1 MNSTLPRMMNRS
13 RKVLVLG
20 RDTRT
25 ILAIARSLGRR
36 NIEVHVGWCLATAP
50 ALRSRFVRCVHAI
63 GEYSP
68 QRTNWS
74 KALRALVIE
83 EEFDLVIPATE
94 AAACALHRHRDQFAD
109 HPAFYFLEQR
119 AFEIVFDKQR
129 TYALAEQ
136 LRIPVPATRI
146 MTAASLAG
154 EPLTDVVFPAVVKPC
169 ASARDGDIGNKD
181 FARTV
186 NDMAEM
192 YDHVELLLR
201 HAPEVLVQEHFTGA
215 GVGVEL
221 IADRGKILSAFQHRR
236 LHETIGF
243 GSTYRTAEA
252 LSPALLE
259 ASQRLMNSLQYT
271 GVAMVEFRVDPS
283 TGAWV
288 MLDINGRFWGSLPL
302 AVAAGADFPYY
313 LYQLLVEGQRTISQD
328 YQCGVRCRDLSA
340 DIRFALSS
348 LRPKKAP
355 NVSNEAT
362 LGWSV
367 NRASHWQLLCDTV
380 RGLTLKD
387 HVDSFAVD
395 DPRPAFY
402 ELCQL
407 AATTLGWLGGKLRT
421 SWQKIPLR
429 QQHRHHTSDVPA
441 S

>member
-1 MNSTLPRMMNRS
+1 MNCTLPHMTNRS

-20 RDTRT
+20 SDTRT
-25 ILAIARSLGRR
+25 ILAIACSLGRH

-50 ALRSRFVRCVHAI
+50 ALRSRYVRCVHAI
-63 GEYSP
+63 GEYNS
-68 QRTNWS
+68 QRANWS
-74 KALRALVIE
+74 KALRALVVE

-94 AAACALHRHRDQFAD
+94 AAACALQRHRDQFAD
-109 HPAFYFLEQR
+109 QPAFHFLDQR
-119 AFEIVFDKQR
+119 AFEIAFDKQR

-154 EPLTDVVFPAVVKPC
+154 EPLIDVVFPAVVKP
-169 ASARDGDIGNKD
+169 SARDGDICKRD

-186 NDMAEM
+186 HDMAQL

-201 HAPEVLVQEHFTGA
+201 HAPEVLVQQYFT

-221 IADRGKILSAFQHRR
+221 IADRGEILSAFQHRR
-236 LHETIGF
+236 LHETTGY

-252 LSPALLE
+252 ISPALLE
-259 ASQRLMNSLQYT
+259 ASQRLMKSLQYT
-271 GVAMVEFRVDPS
+271 GVAMVEFRVDPT

-288 MLDINGRFWGSLPL
+288 LLEINDRFWGSLPL

-328 YQCGVRCRDLSA
+328 YQCGVRCRDLTA
-340 DIRFALSS
+340 DLRFVWSS

-355 NVSNEAT
+355 DVSDEAA

-367 NRASHWQLLCDTV
+367 TRVSRWQLVCDTV

-407 AATTLGWLGGKLRT
+407 AATALGWLGSKLWT
-421 SWQKIPLR
+421 SWHKMPLG
-429 QQHRHHTSDVPA
+429 QQHRHHTSDAPA